1 MSIYYLYKKTH
12 RKTGLKYLGKT
23 VRNPYSYQGSGT
35 RWANHIKIHGYDVD
49 TEILLETTSKE
60 ELKAKGLY
68 YSDLWQVVDSNDW
81 ANLRPESGDGGDTS
95 QCENFILYLK
105 TRLSTKGMTYEEMYG
120 EEKATELK
128 LQRGISTSTSRKGK
142 TYEEIFGKDKA
153 DELKKARSI
162 VRSNLNQ
169 GSKLTEETKNNI
181 RLKRLGVKQTRCSCI
196 LCHQE
201 ISINNITHHYKIHE
215 T

>member
-1 MSIYYLYKKTH
+1 MITYLYIKTH
-12 RKTGLKYLGKT
+12 KITGLKYLGKT
-23 VRNPYSYQGSGT
+23 TQDPLKYKGSGEY
-35 RWANHIKIHGYDVD
+35 WELHLNKHGKEHD
-49 TEILLETTSKE
+49 TEIIMECQTNE
-60 ELKAKGLY
+60 EVKKWGLY
-68 YSDLWQVVDSNDW
+68 YSELYNVVESNEW

-105 TRLSTKGMTYEEMYG
+105 TRLSTKGMTYKEMYG

-128 LQRGISTSTSRKGK
+128 LQRSISTSTSRKGK
-142 TYEEIFGKDKA
+142 TYEEIFGKEKA

-201 ISINNITHHYKIHE
+201 ISINNITRHYKIHE